1 MPATAAT
8 DARFAA
14 WMRDELGV
22 EGARLG
28 QRLSGGNAN
37 VTQLVETPAG
47 RLVLR
52 RPPDQALS
60 ASAAK
65 GVQREW
71 RILSAL
77 TGRARVPAARGY
89 CPDASVLGQPF
100 LVVDHVDG
108 TAITTT
114 LPEAYVDEPATL
126 ERIGDELVDAL
137 AEVHRLDWRALGLR
151 APSPGPDYLSREIAR
166 WRDVRA
172 GTTVR
177 DLPLVERLATWLE
190 QHRPSRAHEAVIHG
204 DYHLDNTLFDRR
216 EPRLVAI
223 IDWELST
230 VGDPLADLALMLMF
244 WGPRTLEPPGFEFV
258 QAVTRRPGLATREA
272 LAARWSHATGIG
284 VDDLDFYL
292 VFAFWRLASI
302 VEGAYVLHARGLVD
316 SEYSR
321 KLEYDVPALLEEA
334 ARVAGIRTS

>member
-1 MPATAAT
+1 VRAIDAT

-14 WMRDELGV
+14 WMRDELGID
-22 EGARLG
+22 GARLG
-28 QRLSGGNAN
+28 ERLSGGNAN

-65 GVQREW
+65 GVEREW

-77 TGRARVPAARGY
+77 THRVRVPAVRGY
-89 CPDASVLGQPF
+89 CADASVLGQPF

-108 TAITTT
+108 VAITTA
-114 LPEAYVDEPATL
+114 LPDAYPDEPATL
-126 ERIGDELVDAL
+126 ERIGYELVDAL
-137 AEVHRLDWRALGLR
+137 AEVHRLDWRTLGLR
-151 APSPGPDYLSREIAR
+151 APPAGLDYVSREVAR
-166 WRDVRA
+166 WREVRA
-172 GTTVR
+172 KAAVR
-177 DLPLVERLATWLE
+177 DLPLVERLATWLGL
-190 QHRPSRAHEAVIHG
+190 HRPSRMHEAVIHG
-204 DYHLDNTLFDRR
+204 DYHLDNTLFDRA
-216 EPRLVAI
+216 EPRLAAI

-244 WGPRTLEPPGFEFV
+244 WGPRTLEPPGFAFV
-258 QAVTRRPGLATREA
+258 QAVTRRPGVVEREV
-272 LAARWSHATGIG
+272 LAARWSEATGIDVSNLG
-284 VDDLDFYL
+284 YYL

-302 VEGAYVLHARGLVD
+302 VEGAHVLRARGLVD

-321 KLEYDVPALLEEA
+321 KLEYDVPALLDEA
-334 ARVAGIRTS
+334 AQVAGIATA

>member
-14 WMRDELGV
+14 WMRDELGI

-108 TAITTT
+108 TAITST
-114 LPEAYVDEPATL
+114 LPEEYADEPATL

-137 AEVHRLDWRALGLR
+137 AEVHRLDWRARG
-151 APSPGPDYLSREIAR
+151 
-166 WRDVRA
+166 
-172 GTTVR
+172 
-177 DLPLVERLATWLE
+177 
-190 QHRPSRAHEAVIHG
+190 
-204 DYHLDNTLFDRR
+204 RR
-216 EPRLVAI
+216 
-223 IDWELST
+223 
-230 VGDPLADLALMLMF
+230 
-244 WGPRTLEPPGFEFV
+244 
-258 QAVTRRPGLATREA
+258 
-272 LAARWSHATGIG
+272 
-284 VDDLDFYL
+284 
-292 VFAFWRLASI
+292 
-302 VEGAYVLHARGLVD
+302 
-316 SEYSR
+316 
-321 KLEYDVPALLEEA
+321 
-334 ARVAGIRTS
+334 